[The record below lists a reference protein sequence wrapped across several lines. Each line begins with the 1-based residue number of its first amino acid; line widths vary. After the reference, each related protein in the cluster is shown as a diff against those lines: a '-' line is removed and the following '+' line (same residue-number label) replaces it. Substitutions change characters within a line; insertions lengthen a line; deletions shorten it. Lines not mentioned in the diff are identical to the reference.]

1 MVLLAGLVTQ
11 LAPTFGGRALAL
23 GLVQGVLCIAAFASW
38 LITIR
43 PGEVARSG

>member
-1 MVLLAGLVTQ
+1 

-23 GLVQGVLCIAAFASW
+23 GLVQVVLCIAAFASC

>member
-1 MVLLAGLVTQ
+1 MVLLAGLVAQ

-38 LITIR
+38 LVTSPPYER
-43 PGEVARSG
+43 NA